1 MGFRL
6 GEKHKKALRIGAKIG
21 GAALVVAGARAGQKE
36 AQQIQKE
43 SQAQNRRD
51 LTMALVG
58 EGLQDKPASGIKVVE
73 NLQPTQVR
81 IKPDVKVAGTTGAR
95 TQALASGLQDIG
107 KSSGKLGFAK
117 ATLGTAGSVIK
128 ARDTPSQVITSEQQL
143 IRDIERKRAEVGSDV
158 LFGRRGGLLGK
169 VSRRR

>member
-1 MGFRL
+1 MGIRL

-36 AQQIQKE
+36 VQQIQKE
-43 SQAQNRRD
+43 SQAQNRTD

-58 EGLQDKPASGIKVVE
+58 EGLQDKPASGIRVLESV
-73 NLQPTQVR
+73 QPTQVR
-81 IKPDVKVAGTTGAR
+81 IKPDVKIAGTTGAR
-95 TQALASGLQDIG
+95 TQALGTGLQEIG

-117 ATLGTAGSVIK
+117 ATAGAVGSVIK

-143 IRDIERKRAEVGSDV
+143 IRDIERKRAELGSDV
-158 LFGRRGGLLGK
+158 VFGRRGGLLGK
-169 VSRRR
+169 VGRRR